1 VREGANEMM
10 PCEQRSKKIELM
22 NIKLLV
28 FNQVEGFILFGKIEK
43 DELMRIPI
51 RGILIEKE

>member
-1 VREGANEMM
+1 MM
-10 PCEQRSKKIELM
+10 PCEQRSKKIEWM